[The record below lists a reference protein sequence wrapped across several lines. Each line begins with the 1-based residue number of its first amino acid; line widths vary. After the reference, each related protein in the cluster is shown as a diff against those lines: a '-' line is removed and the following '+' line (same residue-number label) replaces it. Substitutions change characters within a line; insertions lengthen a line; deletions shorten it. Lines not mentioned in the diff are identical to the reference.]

1 VALLY
6 LVRHAQADAA
16 WGEDPD
22 PGLSPLGAA
31 QAAATAHQLAPR
43 GPLPIITSPL
53 LRARQTAAALE
64 RHWNTLAIVEPGVG
78 EVPSPSEDVGERQ
91 AWLQRALASTWPDL
105 GPRYTSWRTMVTSLL
120 GGLTHDTVVVTHF
133 VAINAAIG
141 AATGDDRVLCRSVGN
156 ASVTVLETSGHDLL
170 LADQPPLAFGSDG
183 TTATSGF
190 PGEVA
195 DPGPVL

>member
-6 LVRHAQADAA
+6 LVRHAQADAG
-16 WGEDPD
+16 WSEDPD
-22 PGLSPLGAA
+22 PGLSKLGIA

-53 LRARQTAAALE
+53 RRARQTAAALE

-78 EVPSPSEDVGERQ
+78 EVPSPSEDLAERQ
-91 AWLQRALASTWPDL
+91 DWLQRALASTWPDL

-156 ASVTVLETSGHDLL
+156 ASVTVLESGGHELA
-170 LADQPPLAFGSDG
+170 LADESLTGVGSDG
-183 TTATSGF
+183 TISTLGST
-190 PGEVA
+190 GEVA
-195 DPGPVL
+195 DPAPVL

>member
-1 VALLY
+1 VAKLY
-6 LVRHAQADAA
+6 LVRHAQADAD

-22 PGLSPLGAA
+22 PGLSPAGRA
-31 QAAATAHQLAPR
+31 QAAAMAHRLAPR

-53 LRARQTAAALE
+53 RRARQTAAALE
-64 RHWNTLAIVEPGVG
+64 RHWNTLAVVEPGVG
-78 EVPSPSEDVGERQ
+78 EVPSPSEDLDERQ
-91 AWLQRALASTWPDL
+91 AWLHRALGSTWPEL
-105 GPRYTSWRTMVTSLL
+105 GPRYTSWRTMVAGLL

-156 ASVTVLETSGHDLL
+156 ASVTVLEASGHE
-170 LADQPPLAFGSDG
+170 LALTDEAVLATDG
-183 TTATSGF
+183 GVGAELG
-190 PGEVA
+190 GEVA